1 MIYIGR
7 RLTKKWLKGETTL
20 IIVFFFRIFQ
30 KSHQNKK
37 ASTVTHI
44 FVKKYLC
51 KNMFFVV
58 PVTFSYSWPHIL
70 NAWFQALMS
79 PYVCVSFSQV
89 VANIWQCIIQLMAQF
104 RIFPSSESRHSFVA
118 NYTSAVKFKIHI
130 LVLFCCIIIPL
141 YVSESKY
148 L

>member
-1 MIYIGR
+1 MLLFFVIICDIYIR
-7 RLTKKWLKGETTL
+7 KQIHLENNFIK
-20 IIVFFFRIFQ
+20 FYIFCG
-30 KSHQNKK
+30 
-37 ASTVTHI
+37 I
-44 FVKKYLC
+44 F
-51 KNMFFVV
+51 
-58 PVTFSYSWPHIL
+58 SI
-70 NAWFQALMS
+70 
-79 PYVCVSFSQV
+79 PY
-89 VANIWQCIIQLMAQF
+89 IQLMAQF

>member
-1 MIYIGR
+1 MKRKECPRG
-7 RLTKKWLKGETTL
+7 LGK
-20 IIVFFFRIFQ
+20 V
-30 KSHQNKK
+30 
-37 ASTVTHI
+37 
-44 FVKKYLC
+44 
-51 KNMFFVV
+51 NMLAQSMLSVMV
-58 PVTFSYSWPHIL
+58 
-70 NAWFQALMS
+70 
-79 PYVCVSFSQV
+79 
-89 VANIWQCIIQLMAQF
+89 IQLMAQF

>member
-1 MIYIGR
+1 
-7 RLTKKWLKGETTL
+7 
-20 IIVFFFRIFQ
+20 
-30 KSHQNKK
+30 
-37 ASTVTHI
+37 
-44 FVKKYLC
+44 
-51 KNMFFVV
+51 MFKELLFA
-58 PVTFSYSWPHIL
+58 YE
-70 NAWFQALMS
+70 
-79 PYVCVSFSQV
+79 
-89 VANIWQCIIQLMAQF
+89 IQLMAQF

>member
-1 MIYIGR
+1 MSGPKR
-7 RLTKKWLKGETTL
+7 PRPKCPWPKCPTFALTAKIDISECLSL
-20 IIVFFFRIFQ
+20 
-30 KSHQNKK
+30 
-37 ASTVTHI
+37 
-44 FVKKYLC
+44 L
-51 KNMFFVV
+51 
-58 PVTFSYSWPHIL
+58 
-70 NAWFQALMS
+70 
-79 PYVCVSFSQV
+79 
-89 VANIWQCIIQLMAQF
+89 QLMAQF

>member
-1 MIYIGR
+1 MVILH
-7 RLTKKWLKGETTL
+7 RLYNTVL
-20 IIVFFFRIFQ
+20 FFRCCWAVGKHDFIEAYSCQSALVQYPLEQVNFHGEFQELIQYHPLMPLITHLFNTDLDITDILWLSIFF
-30 KSHQNKK
+30 
-37 ASTVTHI
+37 T
-44 FVKKYLC
+44 
-51 KNMFFVV
+51 
-58 PVTFSYSWPHIL
+58 YSSNFTKEL
-70 NAWFQALMS
+70 
-79 PYVCVSFSQV
+79 
-89 VANIWQCIIQLMAQF
+89 QLMVQF

>member
-1 MIYIGR
+1 MEGLLRKCKYVL
-7 RLTKKWLKGETTL
+7 LTYRTAG
-20 IIVFFFRIFQ
+20 
-30 KSHQNKK
+30 
-37 ASTVTHI
+37 THPEK
-44 FVKKYLC
+44 V
-51 KNMFFVV
+51 
-58 PVTFSYSWPHIL
+58 
-70 NAWFQALMS
+70 
-79 PYVCVSFSQV
+79 
-89 VANIWQCIIQLMAQF
+89 QLMAQF

>member
-1 MIYIGR
+1 
-7 RLTKKWLKGETTL
+7 
-20 IIVFFFRIFQ
+20 
-30 KSHQNKK
+30 
-37 ASTVTHI
+37 
-44 FVKKYLC
+44 
-51 KNMFFVV
+51 
-58 PVTFSYSWPHIL
+58 
-70 NAWFQALMS
+70 MS
-79 PYVCVSFSQV
+79 KL
-89 VANIWQCIIQLMAQF
+89 IQLMAQF